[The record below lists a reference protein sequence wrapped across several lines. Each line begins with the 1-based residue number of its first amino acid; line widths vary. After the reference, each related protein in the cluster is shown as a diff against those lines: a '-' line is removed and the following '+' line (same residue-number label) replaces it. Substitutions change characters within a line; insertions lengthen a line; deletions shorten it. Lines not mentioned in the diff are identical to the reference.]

1 MSRSVLRGFLEIQ
14 MSCVHVNSMFKDGYM
29 LSYIGDMYQNTTLEY
44 VYTVISSLVII
55 ISLS

>member
-55 ISLS
+55 IS